1 MVCSNCNKE
10 FELEK
15 GYIQYGFD
23 KGRAFSISLC
33 PECKESFSEQDIK
46 DFIEKT
52 IGGKK

>member
-15 GYIQYGFD
+15 GHIQYGFS
-23 KGRAFSISLC
+23 KGRAFFISLC

-46 DFIEKT
+46 DFIENQLE
-52 IGGKK
+52 GK